1 VIRKWLISAT
11 GLALFMLVSVVLLV
25 LLFDKSTYTQDEI
38 EWCAAERPLLPM
50 NVCATEFGY

>member
-25 LLFDKSTYTQDEI
+25 LLFDKSTYTKEELD
-38 EWCAAERPLLPM
+38 WCAAERPLLSM
-50 NVCATEFGY
+50 EICAREFGY